1 MTTLSTSV
9 TWRRIDTKYPKGGMP
24 QPGELVWFAWNSG
37 ARRTRDKG
45 WTPAVWLGLSSGWS
59 QLATVHMQG
68 RVFDR
73 CHVSRFHWGDE
84 PPTRSR
90 Q

>member
-1 MTTLSTSV
+1 MTTLSRSV
-9 TWRRIDTKYPKGGMP
+9 VWQRIVPGGGQP

-37 ARRTRDKG
+37 ARRTRDWG
-45 WTPAVWLGLSSGWS
+45 WTPALWLGPTDNPW
-59 QLATVHMQG
+59 LAAVHMDG
-68 RVFDR
+68 RVLES

-90 Q
+90 P

>member
-1 MTTLSTSV
+1 MTTLSRSV
-9 TWRRIDTKYPKGGMP
+9 VWQRIVPGGGQP

-45 WTPAVWLGLSSGWS
+45 WTPALWLGPTHNPW
-59 QLATVHMQG
+59 LASVQMEG
-68 RVFDR
+68 RVLDR

-90 Q
+90 P

>member
-59 QLATVHMQG
+59 QLATVHMEG
-68 RVFDR
+68 RIRDN

-90 Q
+90 

>member
-9 TWRRIDTKYPKGGMP
+9 TWRRIDTKYPRVVP
-24 QPGELVWFAWNSG
+24 QPGELVWFAWSSG

-59 QLATVHMQG
+59 QLATVHMEG
-68 RVFDR
+68 RVHDR